1 MIGETTTHN
10 PEKEKMKTLY
20 VAPRDALG
28 NRNVGTDR
36 LVNMAGVDV
45 VNFVV
50 GDVYE
55 GPKGTITIRDD
66 TYQTYNGK
74 EIPTARLALAL
85 VAGQL
90 KKIGA

>member
-1 MIGETTTHN
+1 
-10 PEKEKMKTLY
+10 MKTLY
-20 VAPRDALG
+20 VAPKDAIG
-28 NRNVGTDR
+28 NRDVGPDR
-36 LVNMAGVDV
+36 PVNMAGVDV
-45 VNFVV
+45 VNFEV

-74 EIPTARLALAL
+74 EVPTARLALSL

-90 KKIGA
+90 KRIGA